1 MEVKYMWTLICKK
14 GGQIQWEVLDAEVS
28 GAIAWIKRLK
38 VDARTW
44 IFCQNKGK

>member
-1 MEVKYMWTLICKK
+1 M
-14 GGQIQWEVLDAEVS
+14 S

-44 IFCQNKGK
+44 IFCKNKGRYAGRYAGRAIVQKKLEGG